1 MKQSKLK
8 LMALAC
14 MALGGLHTAGAQTVH
29 LPYFCGFETEA
40 ERDGWVI
47 DNGTNANQW
56 VMGEATAMRGTHSLY
71 ISPDG
76 GATAGVTSSPGVSVV
91 YKEFELPTGTYE
103 VAFDWKSQGGGADT
117 LLVAWVDDPE
127 DPGLSLAPNVNG
139 NFPLS
144 IRGYEKLRLAGSTSW
159 QHTTLSVRVRS
170 NERGMLVFMF
180 GKKTNID
187 LLVNP
192 GACIDNVQIGS
203 TGGCARPT
211 DITVETE
218 PASLRLAWRGEA
230 DSYNLAYKD
239 TRGDVWT
246 TVQGI
251 TDTTYTIQSPAAGV
265 YTFWLN
271 SVCGTDTTS
280 WSVYQYVV
288 VTDAAKNCIN
298 YIDLH
303 SDAVHTYYGKYTN
316 PKEEEGIVDF
326 GEEDYKQT
334 RHAVNILPDRYD
346 PNTGYQLRTIP
357 EGELASIRLGNA
369 EVNYQ
374 AENITY
380 DYVVDSASSILLM
393 KYAVL
398 LQNAHLSDLDVQS
411 RFQLDI
417 LDEWGNVID
426 DCASIEFYPSNAQEW
441 TLYVP
446 PGMSATDGECVLW
459 KDWTDIG
466 VDVSAYAGEKIQISL
481 TTYDCNGG
489 MHYGYAYFTLNCVPK
504 TISGLTCGEAPD
516 SISAPEGFLY
526 EWYHVT
532 DMDSRDDTISTARTL
547 YINPNDT
554 STYICRVISP
564 EDSACYFE
572 MQAIVAPRFP
582 KAEASATLVQ
592 EDCQNKVQFENLSY
606 IYTENGKINEQL
618 QSFYWDFGELG
629 TSEEMN
635 PLVVYD
641 EPGTYSYSL
650 HVAMEGGCEDE
661 WTGTVDIP
669 RIGDVTDTIPVWI
682 CREEGYYEYNGRYLT
697 TEGFH
702 DFHYTSPAG
711 CDSLVVIDLH
721 FHEAFDEVRTD
732 TVCFG
737 ESVEFQGGTYDR
749 TGVYTET
756 YTASTGCDSTYTLDL
771 TVLPEVVFS
780 ATATPALEGNDGA
793 ITIDAY
799 PDGFAYYTLNGVENA
814 PLEGLV
820 AGDYELTVYVQHG
833 TVLCER
839 TETVTV
845 ASTCLV
851 LDVEDGP
858 YETCADAPEVLV
870 PYTIQDGVMNVYDVA
885 FDEAARQAG
894 FEDAAAIAATADSW
908 FVLPMPQVSAPAY
921 VRPGHYAATI
931 TFPGQ
936 PCDTAVVVPFSIL
949 YPSSILSQR
958 WENVLFVQNADY
970 NGGYDF
976 SAYQWYKGGEAI
988 EGATASYLHVPEGLD
1003 TSAEYS
1009 VALTRSDDGVTVPTC
1024 PVTPRVVDGVTLT
1037 LQQNVVPEGGE
1048 VRLTSDRTGTA
1059 TLYDVSGQ
1067 LVSRHALE
1075 AGDNVLP
1082 APGSAG
1088 YYLLRVVLDNGRPQ
1102 TYHLQVVNN

>member
-1 MKQSKLK
+1 
-8 LMALAC
+8 
-14 MALGGLHTAGAQTVH
+14 MALGGLHTAGAQSVH
-29 LPYFCGFETEA
+29 LPYFCGFETAA
-40 ERDGWVI
+40 EQDGWVI

-71 ISPDG
+71 ISPDEG
-76 GATAGVTSSPGVSVV
+76 ETAGLSPSPGLSVAH
-91 YKEFELPTGTYE
+91 KEFELPNGEYE
-103 VAFDWKSQGGGADT
+103 LAFDWKLQGGGNDV
-117 LLVAWVDDPE
+117 LLVAWVDNPN
-127 DPGLSLAPNVNG
+127 DPGVSLSANMTG
-139 NFPLS
+139 DFPKVITS
-144 IRGYEKLRLAGSTSW
+144 TYEKKRLSGSTSW
-159 QHTTLSVRVRS
+159 QHVVIPLGRVRS
-170 NERGMLVFMF
+170 GWGRLVFMF
-180 GKKTNID
+180 SKKNDID
-187 LLVNP
+187 VLVNP
-192 GACIDNVQIGS
+192 GACIDNVQIGPVGS
-203 TGGCARPT
+203 GACVPPAN
-211 DITVETE
+211 IKVETGQ
-218 PASLRLAWRGEA
+218 ASMRVAWQGEA
-230 DSYNLAYKD
+230 DSYNLTYKD
-239 TRGDVWT
+239 TRGDTWT
-246 TVQGI
+246 TVQDI
-251 TDTTYTIQSPAAGV
+251 TDTTYTITSPSAGV
-265 YTFWLN
+265 YTFWVN
-271 SVCGTDTTS
+271 SVCGADTTI

-288 VTDAAKNCIN
+288 VTDAAQNCIN
-298 YIDLH
+298 YADLKSSSAH
-303 SDAVHTYYGKYTN
+303 AYYGHYSN
-316 PKEEEGIVDF
+316 PKENEGVLDY
-326 GEEDYKQT
+326 GEENQVQS
-334 RHAVNILPDRYD
+334 RHTVNTLPDRRD

-357 EGELASIRLGNA
+357 EGELASVRLGNSDITGTLPGYA
-369 EVNYQ
+369 ESIV
-374 AENITY
+374 Y

-398 LQNAHLSDLDVQS
+398 LEDAHNSADIQA
-411 RFQLDI
+411 RFRLEV
-417 LDEWGNVID
+417 LDEYGYLID
-426 DCASIEFYPSNAQEW
+426 DCAKIDFVPENVQ
-441 TLYVP
+441 TLEGWNEYDP
-446 PGMSATDGECVLW
+446 PGENRKILW

-481 TTYDCNGG
+481 TTYDCQQGA
-489 MHYGYAYFTLNCVPK
+489 HYGYAYFTLNCVPK
-504 TISGLTCGEAPD
+504 TISGLTCGETPD
-516 SISAPEGFLY
+516 SISAPEGFNY
-526 EWYHVT
+526 EWYHIAN
-532 DMDSRDDTISTARTL
+532 MASIDDTISTARTL

-661 WTGTVDIP
+661 WTGTVNIP
-669 RIGDVTDTIPVWI
+669 RIGDVLDTIPVWI
-682 CREEGYYEYNGRYLT
+682 CKEEGYYRYDGKYLT
-697 TEGFH
+697 TEGYH
-702 DFHYTSPAG
+702 DFLYTSPAG

-721 FHEAFDEVRTD
+721 FYEAFDEVRTD

-737 ESVEFQGGTYDR
+737 ESVEFQGGTYGR

-771 TVLPEVVFS
+771 TVLPEIVFS
-780 ATATPALEGNDGA
+780 ATATPALEGNDGV
-793 ITIDAY
+793 ITIDTY
-799 PDGFAYYTLNGVENA
+799 PDGFAYYALNGVENA

-870 PYTIQDGVMNVYDVA
+870 PYTVQDGVMNVYDVA

-1048 VRLTSDRTGTA
+1048 VRLTSDLAGTA

-1088 YYLLRVVLDNGRPQ
+1088 YYLLRVVLDNGRAE

>member
-14 MALGGLHTAGAQTVH
+14 MALGGLHTAGAQSVH
-29 LPYFCGFETEA
+29 LPYFCGFETET
-40 ERDGWVI
+40 EQDGWVI

-56 VMGEATAMRGTHSLY
+56 VMDEATAMRGTHSLY
-71 ISPDG
+71 ISPDEG
-76 GATAGVTSSPGVSVV
+76 ETATVSSSPGLSVV

-103 VAFDWKSQGGGADT
+103 VSFDWKLLGGGADT

-127 DPGLSLAPNVNG
+127 DPSLSLSSNANG
-139 NFPLS
+139 DFPKS
-144 IRGYEKLRLAGSTSW
+144 IRSFEKLRLSGYTSW
-159 QHTTLSVRVRS
+159 KNTTMSVRVRGAG
-170 NERGMLVFMF
+170 RGILVFMF
-180 GKKTNID
+180 GKRPNTS

-192 GACIDNVQIGS
+192 GACIDNVQIGPS
-203 TGGCARPT
+203 GSGACARPT
-211 DITVETE
+211 NITVETGQ
-218 PASLRLAWRGEA
+218 AALRLAWQGEA
-230 DSYNLAYKD
+230 DSYNLTYKD
-239 TRGDVWT
+239 TRGDAWT

-251 TDTTYTIQSPAAGV
+251 TDTTYTITSPPAGV
-265 YTFWLN
+265 YTFWVN
-271 SVCGTDTTS
+271 SVCGADTTI

-288 VTDAAKNCIN
+288 VTDAAMNCIN
-298 YIDLH
+298 YVDLT
-303 SDAVHTYYGKYTN
+303 SDMVHVYYGKFTN
-316 PKEEEGIVDF
+316 PKQSEGIVDF
-326 GEEDYKQT
+326 GEEDYVQT
-334 RHAVNILPDRYD
+334 RHTVNVLPDRYD
-346 PNTGYQLRTIP
+346 PNTGYELRTIP
-357 EGELASIRLGNA
+357 EGELASIRLGNSS
-369 EVNYQ
+369 VDYQ

-398 LQNAHLSDLDVQS
+398 LENAHLNDASVQS
-411 RFQLDI
+411 RFQLEI
-417 LDEWGNVID
+417 LDENGYVID
-426 DCASIEFYPSNAQEW
+426 DCASIDFYPSNVKEW
-441 TLYVP
+441 NEYCP
-446 PGMSATDGECVLW
+446 PGESGSECVVW

-481 TTYDCNGG
+481 TTYDCNQG
-489 MHYGYAYFTLNCVPK
+489 MHFGYAYFTLNCVPK
-504 TISGLTCGEAPD
+504 TISGLTCGETPD
-516 SISAPEGFLY
+516 SISAPEGFNY
-526 EWYHVT
+526 EWYHIAN
-532 DMDSRDDTISTARTL
+532 MASIDDTISTARTL

-564 EDSACYFE
+564 EDPACYFE
-572 MQAIVAPRFP
+572 MQAVVAPRFP
-582 KAEASATLVQ
+582 KAEASATLIQ
-592 EDCQNKVQFENLSY
+592 ENCQNKVQFENLSY

-618 QSFYWDFGELG
+618 TSFYWDFGELG

-650 HVAMEGGCEDE
+650 HVTMEGGCDDE
-661 WTGTVDIP
+661 WTGTVNIP
-669 RIGDVTDTIPVWI
+669 RIGDVLDTIPVWI
-682 CREEGYYEYNGRYLT
+682 CKEEGYYWYNGKYLT
-697 TEGFH
+697 TEGYH
-702 DFHYTSPAG
+702 DFLYTSPAG

-721 FHEAFDEVRTD
+721 FYEAFDEVRTD
-732 TVCFG
+732 TICFG
-737 ESVEFQGGTYDR
+737 ESVEFQGGTYDH

-771 TVLPEVVFS
+771 TVLPEIVFS
-780 ATATPALEGNDGA
+780 ATATPALEGNDGV
-793 ITIDAY
+793 ITIDTY
-799 PDGFAYYTLNGVENA
+799 PDGFAYYALNGVENA

-870 PYTIQDGVMNVYDVA
+870 PYTVQDGVMNVYDVA

-958 WENVLFVQNADY
+958 WEDVLFVQNADY

-976 SAYQWYKGGEAI
+976 AAYQWYKGGEAI

-1009 VALTRSDDGVTVPTC
+1009 VALTRADDGVTAPTC

-1067 LVSRHALE
+1067 LVSRYTLE
-1075 AGDNVLP
+1075 TGANVLQ

-1088 YYLLRVVLDNGRPQ
+1088 YYLLRVVLDNGRAE